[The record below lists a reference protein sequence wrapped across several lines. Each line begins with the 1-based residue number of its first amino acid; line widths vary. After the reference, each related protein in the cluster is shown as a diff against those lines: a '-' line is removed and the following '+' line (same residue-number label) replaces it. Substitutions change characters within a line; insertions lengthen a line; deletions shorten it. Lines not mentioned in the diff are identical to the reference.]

1 MPRFLCVTL
10 PYRPPSP
17 GKEPKAEDEK
27 APRVY
32 SSVAEAERERGL
44 VSEVCGTLEW
54 ADQFHFPRST
64 EPPVKR
70 GLFRRVP
77 NAHDEN
83 APRPGGRAR
92 VGGGVLS
99 RGKPK
104 PTRRTTTRKKTL
116 FVDLSRVDDET
127 PVTIDCSSSESEV
140 DFLDKVDET
149 SARSESEESESEEA
163 YGDEPVWGKDEDA
176 TWHPALEGTKPNLK
190 RKKSGTKKKSTA
202 RTKRRVI
209 KKTISSSP
217 PMKYACDA
225 DRILFRRGA
234 ARALGSR
241 MARAE
246 LFGDADDDS
255 TTDDDD
261 DDDDEASVPPPAN
274 GDESSSS
281 EKIQPTLENEPETD
295 DDDDDDDDD
304 ATREVE
310 SSPAA
315 PVLLGGEPKDQPRE
329 GGVDERARRLASTA

>member
-83 APRPGGRAR
+83 APRPGGSAR
-92 VGGGVLS
+92 GGGGVLS

-104 PTRRTTTRKKTL
+104 PTRRTTKRTL
-116 FVDLSRVDDET
+116 YVDLSRVDDKT

-274 GDESSSS
+274 GDESSSG

-315 PVLLGGEPKDQPRE
+315 PVLLGGDPKDQPRE

>member
-1 MPRFLCVTL
+1 
-10 PYRPPSP
+10 
-17 GKEPKAEDEK
+17 
-27 APRVY
+27 
-32 SSVAEAERERGL
+32 
-44 VSEVCGTLEW
+44 
-54 ADQFHFPRST
+54 
-64 EPPVKR
+64 
-70 GLFRRVP
+70 
-77 NAHDEN
+77 
-83 APRPGGRAR
+83 
-92 VGGGVLS
+92 
-99 RGKPK
+99 
-104 PTRRTTTRKKTL
+104 
-116 FVDLSRVDDET
+116 
-127 PVTIDCSSSESEV
+127 
-140 DFLDKVDET
+140 
-149 SARSESEESESEEA
+149 
-163 YGDEPVWGKDEDA
+163 VWGKDEDA

-261 DDDDEASVPPPAN
+261 DDDDDEASVPPPAN

-281 EKIQPTLENEPETD
+281 EKIQPTLENEPET
-295 DDDDDDDDD
+295 DDDDDDDD

>member
-1 MPRFLCVTL
+1 
-10 PYRPPSP
+10 
-17 GKEPKAEDEK
+17 
-27 APRVY
+27 
-32 SSVAEAERERGL
+32 
-44 VSEVCGTLEW
+44 
-54 ADQFHFPRST
+54 
-64 EPPVKR
+64 
-70 GLFRRVP
+70 
-77 NAHDEN
+77 
-83 APRPGGRAR
+83 
-92 VGGGVLS
+92 
-99 RGKPK
+99 
-104 PTRRTTTRKKTL
+104 
-116 FVDLSRVDDET
+116 
-127 PVTIDCSSSESEV
+127 
-140 DFLDKVDET
+140 
-149 SARSESEESESEEA
+149 
-163 YGDEPVWGKDEDA
+163 
-176 TWHPALEGTKPNLK
+176 
-190 RKKSGTKKKSTA
+190 
-202 RTKRRVI
+202 
-209 KKTISSSP
+209 
-217 PMKYACDA
+217 MKYARDA

-295 DDDDDDDDD
+295 DDDDDD

>member
-64 EPPVKR
+64 EPPVKPR
-70 GLFRRVP
+70 TVQTRPERARRKR
-77 NAHDEN
+77 A
-83 APRPGGRAR
+83 APGGER
-92 VGGGVLS
+92 
-99 RGKPK
+99 
-104 PTRRTTTRKKTL
+104 TRRRRRFIAGKTKTDETYDETKNC
-116 FVDLSRVDDET
+116 FVDLSRVDDKT

-295 DDDDDDDDD
+295 DDDDDDDD